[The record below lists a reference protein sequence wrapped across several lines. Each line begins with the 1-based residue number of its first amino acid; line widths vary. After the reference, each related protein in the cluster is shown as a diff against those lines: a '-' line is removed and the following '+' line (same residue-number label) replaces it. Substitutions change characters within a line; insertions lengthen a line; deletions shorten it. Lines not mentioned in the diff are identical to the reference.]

1 MHLATSSGNSSRDMD
16 PTQSFNT
23 TTTSQRKERLE
34 CDSASLVSR
43 NSIEAKKTESTGYLL
58 VRKLARR
65 GNAEGYRTNRSGN
78 YWYNLSDCSL
88 WLLLRVDAWK
98 IKARH
103 ACPRWPCFVGYV
115 CFIHTLPRYALCSVA
130 SLFLLL
136 STCCSSVLY
145 FIVPSSFLVG

>member
-1 MHLATSSGNSSRDMD
+1 MD

-23 TTTSQRKERLE
+23 TTTNQRKERLE
-34 CDSASLVSR
+34 SDSASLVSR
-43 NSIEAKKTESTGYLL
+43 GSIRVKRTESTGYLL

-115 CFIHTLPRYALCSVA
+115 CFIHTLSPLSRYPFHL
-130 SLFLLL
+130 SLPVML
-136 STCCSSVLY
+136 STLSLLFSFPFPLDVPV
-145 FIVPSSFLVG
+145 FSISFPSSFLVD